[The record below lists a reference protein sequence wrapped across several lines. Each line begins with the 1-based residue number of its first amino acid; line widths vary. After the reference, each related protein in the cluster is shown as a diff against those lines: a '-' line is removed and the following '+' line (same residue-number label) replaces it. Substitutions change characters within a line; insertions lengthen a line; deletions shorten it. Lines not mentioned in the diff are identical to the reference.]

1 MLTLSEDARKEL
13 EAYFDGKEK
22 KTIRIFLAPGGC
34 SGPRLA
40 LALDEPGETDER
52 MEESGFSF
60 CIDKD
65 LLDQVKGVS
74 IGISYMGFTLD
85 PEVPLAG
92 SGGECGTC
100 GSCSSCGSH

>member
-1 MLTLSEDARKEL
+1 MLTVSEDARKEL

-40 LALDEPGETDER
+40 LALDEPGESDDI
-52 MEESGFSF
+52 MEEAGFRF
-60 CIDKD
+60 CIDKE

-85 PEVPLAG
+85 PEVPLASAG
-92 SGGECGTC
+92 DSGGC
-100 GSCSSCGSH
+100 GSCTSCGTH